1 MKVIFIFIPVF
12 IIVFVLNQF
21 SYGACFKGYCLEA
34 AFPKVAFISLVIS
47 LIVFFI
53 SKENDEKPQKSIQ
66 KNNPFLNQDKICV
79 THEAPQN
86 TIYVTHEAPQNTIC
100 VTRKVPQM
108 KIKLKGKSDK
118 LKYFETYK
126 EAAVFAKEL
135 SNSLSTTIKLGVNGN
150 TFFVYLP
157 MGYEAPPIPIENE
170 LTSPSYDE
178 YDEYADIEQLN
189 NQNEI
194 IDELWDSVASL
205 ARSDEDG
212 WYYEDIDPGMENNV
226 IDKSYE

>member
-53 SKENDEKPQKSIQ
+53 SKENDEKPQKSNQKSNQ
-66 KNNPFLNQDKICV
+66 KNNPFRNQDKICV

-86 TIYVTHEAPQNTIC
+86 TICVTH
-100 VTRKVPQM
+100 KVPQI

-135 SNSLSTTIKLGVNGN
+135 SSSLSTTIKLGVNGN

-157 MGYEAPPIPIENE
+157 MGYDVPPIPIENE

>member
-1 MKVIFIFIPVF
+1 MKLIFIFIPVF

-86 TIYVTHEAPQNTIC
+86 TICI
-100 VTRKVPQM
+100 TRKVPQM

>member
-86 TIYVTHEAPQNTIC
+86 TIC

-135 SNSLSTTIKLGVNGN
+135 SSSLTTTIKLGVNGN

-157 MGYEAPPIPIENE
+157 MGYDAPPIPIENE

-178 YDEYADIEQLN
+178 YDEYDEYADIEQLN
-189 NQNEI
+189 NRKR
-194 IDELWDSVASL
+194 L
-205 ARSDEDG
+205 A
-212 WYYEDIDPGMENNV
+212 NHT
-226 IDKSYE
+226 

>member
-12 IIVFVLNQF
+12 IIVFFLNQF
-21 SYGACFKGYCLEA
+21 SYGSCFKGYCLEA

-47 LIVFFI
+47 LIIFFI
-53 SKENDEKPQKSIQ
+53 SKKNDEKPQTNNQ
-66 KNNPFLNQDKICV
+66 KNTRFINQDK
-79 THEAPQN
+79 
-86 TIYVTHEAPQNTIC
+86 IYVTHEAPKDTIC
-100 VTRKVPQM
+100 VTHKAPQM
-108 KIKLKGKSDK
+108 KIKLTGKSDN

-135 SNSLSTTIKLGVNGN
+135 ASSLSTTIKLGVNGN

-157 MGYEAPPIPIENE
+157 MDYDASPIPIENE

-178 YDEYADIEQLN
+178 YADMEQLN

-194 IDELWDSVASL
+194 IDELWDSVESL

-212 WYYEDIDPGMENNV
+212 WYYDDIDPGMENNV